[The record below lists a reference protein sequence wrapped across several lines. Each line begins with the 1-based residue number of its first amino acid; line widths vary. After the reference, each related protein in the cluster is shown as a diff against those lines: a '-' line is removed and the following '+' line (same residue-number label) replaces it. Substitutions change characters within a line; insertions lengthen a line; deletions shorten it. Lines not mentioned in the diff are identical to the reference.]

1 MGPGLHLAPHA
12 SLKRMSS
19 ASPVRRLRRGWA
31 WLAVAALAAASPA
44 SAAPQPA
51 QLTATFKDRDA
62 PRTGAKDKA
71 SRCTVDFVEIVDE
84 RRSPEMVGV
93 IERRA
98 VRAPTDVQAWMR
110 AVLGGLAARGVEARF
125 DATPAPGTP
134 SARFTLQ
141 TAWIQ
146 STVVTYS
153 ASVVVRLQ
161 AEGGAGGAIDKSYR
175 GRVARTAYWS
185 GGTATLQSAVDGAFA
200 DALDAMA
207 VDLKAMCGG

>member
-1 MGPGLHLAPHA
+1 MRPPKPTGWLRRACA
-12 SLKRMSS
+12 SL
-19 ASPVRRLRRGWA
+19 VVLG
-31 WLAVAALAAASPA
+31 LAAASPA
-44 SAAPQPA
+44 SAAPKPA
-51 QLTATFKDRDA
+51 QLTPTFKDRDA
-62 PRTGAKDKA
+62 SRADARRTPFG
-71 SRCTVDFVEIVDE
+71 CTIHFAEIVDG

-110 AVLGGLAARGVEARF
+110 AVLGGLAARGVNPRF
-125 DATPAPGTP
+125 DAAAAPGVP

-153 ASVVVRLQ
+153 ASVVVRLRV
-161 AEGGAGGAIDKSYR
+161 EGAAGSAIDRSYR

-185 GGTATLQSAVDGAFA
+185 GGVDTLQSAVDGAFA
-200 DALDAMA
+200 DALNKMA
-207 VDLKAMCGG
+207 VDLKSLCNA

>member
-1 MGPGLHLAPHA
+1 M
-12 SLKRMSS
+12 RSS
-19 ASPVRRLRRGWA
+19 DPRGRLRRGCV
-31 WLAVAALAAASPA
+31 WLAAVQVTAASPA
-44 SAAPQPA
+44 LAAPQPA

-62 PRTGAKDKA
+62 PRPDAKA
-71 SRCTVDFVEIVDE
+71 SACTINFEIVDE
-84 RRSPEMVGV
+84 RRSPDMVGV

-98 VRAPTDVQAWMR
+98 VRAPADVQAWMR
-110 AVLGGLAARGVEARF
+110 AVLGGLTVRGVSPRF
-125 DATPAPGTP
+125 DAAAAPGTP

-161 AEGGAGGAIDKSYR
+161 AEGGTGPAIDKSYR

-207 VDLKAMCGG
+207 VDLKAMCGA

>member
-1 MGPGLHLAPHA
+1 M
-12 SLKRMSS
+12 
-19 ASPVRRLRRGWA
+19 RRLRRGCTGF
-31 WLAVAALAAASPA
+31 LLVGFAAAA
-44 SAAPQPA
+44 TAFAAPKPA

-62 PRTGAKDKA
+62 PSGEAKGK
-71 SRCTVDFVEIVDE
+71 SSGCTVNFAEIVDE

-110 AVLGGLAARGVEARF
+110 AVLGGLKARGV
-125 DATPAPGTP
+125 DAQFGAAPAPGTR

-161 AEGGAGGAIDKSYR
+161 VEGAAGSAIDRSYR

-185 GGTATLQSAVDGAFA
+185 GGTGTLQSAVDGAFA
-200 DALDAMA
+200 DALDSMA

>member
-1 MGPGLHLAPHA
+1 M
-12 SLKRMSS
+12 R
-19 ASPVRRLRRGWA
+19 SPDPRRRLRRGCA
-31 WLAVAALAAASPA
+31 WLALVVVAAASPA
-44 SAAPQPA
+44 SAAPKPA
-51 QLTATFKDRDA
+51 QLTPTFKDRDA
-62 PRTGAKDKA
+62 PAAGAKAKTPA
-71 SRCTVDFVEIVDE
+71 CTVNFEIVDE
-84 RRSPEMVGV
+84 RRSPDMVGV

-98 VRAPTDVQAWMR
+98 VRAPADVQAWMR
-110 AVLGGLAARGVEARF
+110 AVLGGLAVRGVSPRF
-125 DATPAPGTP
+125 DAAAAPGTP

-153 ASVVVRLQ
+153 ASVVVRLL
-161 AEGGAGGAIDKSYR
+161 ADGGTGGAIDKNYR

-185 GGTATLQSAVDGAFA
+185 GGTGTLQSAVDGAFA

>member
-1 MGPGLHLAPHA
+1 M
-12 SLKRMSS
+12 R
-19 ASPVRRLRRGWA
+19 SPYPMRRLRLGCA
-31 WLAVAALAAASPA
+31 WLLVANFAALSPALAAPK
-44 SAAPQPA
+44 PA

-62 PRTGAKDKA
+62 PNGKP
-71 SRCTVDFVEIVDE
+71 SGCTVNFAEIVDE

-98 VRAPTDVQAWMR
+98 VRAPADVQAWMR
-110 AVLGGLAARGVEARF
+110 AVLGGLPARGVDVRF
-125 DATPAPGTP
+125 DAAAAPGTTP
-134 SARFTLQ
+134 ARFTLQ

-161 AEGGAGGAIDKSYR
+161 AEGAAGGAIDKSYR

-185 GGTATLQSAVDGAFA
+185 GGTGTLQSAVDGAFA

-207 VDLKAMCGG
+207 VDLKAVCGV

>member
-1 MGPGLHLAPHA
+1 MGPGLHLAPPA
-12 SLKRMSS
+12 SLKPMRTPRQM
-19 ASPVRRLRRGWA
+19 RRTGRA
-31 WLAVAALAAASPA
+31 CLALLGVAGAATSPA
-44 SAAPQPA
+44 LAAPQPA

-62 PRTGAKDKA
+62 
-71 SRCTVDFVEIVDE
+71 SRADARGVPFGCTISFAEIVDE
-84 RRSPEMVGV
+84 RSSPALVGV

-110 AVLGGLAARGVEARF
+110 AVLGGLAARGVTARF
-125 DATPAPGTP
+125 DAAPAPGIP

-161 AEGGAGGAIDKSYR
+161 AQGAAGSAIDRSYR

-185 GGTATLQSAVDGAFA
+185 GGTGTLQSAVDGAFA
-200 DALDAMA
+200 DALDKMA
-207 VDLKAMCGG
+207 VDLKAMCNA

>member
-1 MGPGLHLAPHA
+1 MGSGLDMAPHA
-12 SLKRMSS
+12 SLRPGRPGR
-19 ASPVRRLRRGWA
+19 AGA
-31 WLAVAALAAASPA
+31 WLAAVGLAAASPA
-44 SAAPQPA
+44 FAAPQPA
-51 QLTATFKDRDA
+51 QLTATFKDRDGPKGETEAKA
-62 PRTGAKDKA
+62 PA
-71 SRCTVDFVEIVDE
+71 CTVNFAEIVDE
-84 RRSPEMVGV
+84 RRSPELVGV

-98 VRAPTDVQAWMR
+98 VRAPADVQAWMR
-110 AVLGGLAARGVEARF
+110 AVLGGLAARGVNAKFEA
-125 DATPAPGTP
+125 AAAPGTP

-161 AEGGAGGAIDKSYR
+161 AEGAAGGAIDKSYR

-185 GGTATLQSAVDGAFA
+185 GGTGTLQSAVDGAFA

-207 VDLKAMCGG
+207 VDLKAVCGA